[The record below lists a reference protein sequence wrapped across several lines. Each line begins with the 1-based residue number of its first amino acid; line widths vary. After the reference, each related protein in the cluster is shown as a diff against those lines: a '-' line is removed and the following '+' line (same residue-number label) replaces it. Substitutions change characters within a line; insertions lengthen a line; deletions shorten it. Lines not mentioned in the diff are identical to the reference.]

1 MEQLILKF
9 LTAELQCNEI
19 RASDNLFEFGLESM
33 SVMRLVAFLEK
44 KLDINIKN
52 TMITY
57 ENFNSIN
64 AINNLVEM
72 LLKAES
78 NVDH

>member
-9 LTAELQCNEI
+9 LTTELQCNEI

-44 KLDINIKN
+44 KLDINISN

-57 ENFNSIN
+57 ENFNNIQ
-64 AINNLVEM
+64 AINNLVEL
-72 LLKAES
+72 LLKAEN
-78 NVDH
+78 NVSY